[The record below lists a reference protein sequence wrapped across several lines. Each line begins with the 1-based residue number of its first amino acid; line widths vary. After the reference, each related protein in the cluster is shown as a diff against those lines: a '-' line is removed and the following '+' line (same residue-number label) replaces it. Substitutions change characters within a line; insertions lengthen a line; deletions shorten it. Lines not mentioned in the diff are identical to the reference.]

1 MKYLLLICVDE
12 GVRLN
17 EEEQAAMKRAG
28 TSWAAEMDRRG
39 AREQGNALR
48 PTAEARTVRLRGS
61 KLSVTDG
68 PFAETKERVAGFD
81 ILECSSLEEA
91 IEVASKHPVTRIG
104 SVEVRQF
111 LGD

>member
-12 GVRLN
+12 GARLTQ
-17 EEEQAAMKRAG
+17 EEQAAMNRGG
-28 TSWAAEMDRRG
+28 TTWAAEMDRRG
-39 AREQGNALR
+39 VREQGHALR
-48 PTAEARTVRLRGS
+48 PTGEARTVRLRGS

-81 ILECSSLEEA
+81 ILECASLEEA
-91 IEVASKHPVTRIG
+91 IEVASKHPVVRIG